1 VKLKGFIAEEEE
13 EEEELESKEKD
24 GKSMFATSR
33 KKVEFRV
40 QGLLLQFP
48 TTTTRVVLCI
58 EEQESCVASLESI
71 QNNKWEKK
79 ICVVFSPA
87 TSTLP
92 SSFSPPAFIKPF
104 CFCRELL

>member
-1 VKLKGFIAEEEE
+1 LCGGDETLLVKIKGFIAEEEEE

-48 TTTTRVVLCI
+48 TTTTRVVPCI
-58 EEQESCVASLESI
+58 AEQESCFASLESI
-71 QNNKWEKK
+71 QNNKW
-79 ICVVFSPA
+79 
-87 TSTLP
+87 
-92 SSFSPPAFIKPF
+92 
-104 CFCRELL
+104 